1 MPRNPYDRLAKVPSF
16 DVSSTDVKD
25 GEELAVPHRTGIFGA
40 GGQDVSPQLS
50 WEGFPAG
57 TQSFAIT
64 VYDPNAP
71 TPSGF
76 YHWAVMDIPVT
87 TTSLERVR
95 VTTRV
100 PGSRREPFNYRMT
113 PGSADSSGPL
123 RRPATEGATT
133 TSRFTRLTCPAWAS
147 TLGRHRRSSVST
159 CRCTLWAGQSS
170 PPGMRCPPSAATD
183 VNHETSFDPE

>member
-25 GEELAVPHRTGIFGA
+25 GEELAVPHRSGIFGA

-87 TTSLERVR
+87 TTSLDTGAGDDEGSGLPAGAVQLPNDAGLRRFLGAAPPPGNGRSDYYIAIHAVDGPSLGLA
-95 VTTRV
+95 
-100 PGSRREPFNYRMT
+100 PGSSPAFLGFNLSMH
-113 PGSADSSGPL
+113 
-123 RRPATEGATT
+123 
-133 TSRFTRLTCPAWAS
+133 
-147 TLGRHRRSSVST
+147 TLGRAIIAPWYEVP
-159 CRCTLWAGQSS
+159 A
-170 PPGMRCPPSAATD
+170 
-183 VNHETSFDPE
+183 